1 MNAFFQQLI
10 NGLFLGGVYALF
22 AVGLTLSLGV
32 ARVMNLA
39 HGITLSLAA
48 IAGVKLSSAVSIP
61 FPVLVLFGALVGGAI
76 GAVLEFVAFRPLRAG
91 PSSRSTE
98 MPSLVSS
105 LAVLFILQTAAQQW
119 TNAQVLNFP
128 SNVFQSRTVDLGPFT
143 TRSILIVTF
152 VVAVVLV
159 AACWYVLTRTQ
170 VGRAVRAVAMDDE
183 AAGMVSIN
191 ANRVK
196 LATTTVSGALAG
208 IAGILIGL
216 SLGSV
221 DFTTGDSQLL
231 RGFTVVILGGIGSVP
246 GALVGGL
253 VLGIVEGGTVD
264 LAGSSWQPA
273 ASFALLILL
282 LLLRP
287 QGIFGK
293 PVVDRA

>member
-1 MNAFFQQLI
+1 
-10 NGLFLGGVYALF
+10 VYALF

-48 IAGVKLSSAVSIP
+48 IAGVKLASSVHIP
-61 FPVLVLFGALVGGAI
+61 FPVLVLFGAAVGLVIGIAI
-76 GAVLEFVAFRPLRAG
+76 ELLAFRPLRAG
-91 PSSRSTE
+91 PSARSTE

-105 LAVLFILQTAAQQW
+105 LAVLFILQTIAQQW
-119 TNAQVLNFP
+119 TNAEVLNFP
-128 SNVFQSRTVDLGPFT
+128 GYVFQSKEVDLGPFN

-152 VVAVVLV
+152 VVACVLV
-159 AACWYVLTRTQ
+159 AACWFVLNRTQ
-170 VGRAVRAVAMDDE
+170 LGRAVRAVAMDDE

-191 ANRVK
+191 AARIK
-196 LATTTVSGALAG
+196 LGTTAVSGALAG

-216 SLGSV
+216 SLGAV
-221 DFTTGDSQLL
+221 DFTMGDSQLL

-246 GALVGGL
+246 GALIGGL
-253 VLGIVEGGTVD
+253 VLGVAEGATVD

-273 ASFALLILL
+273 ASFGLLIII

>member
-1 MNAFFQQLI
+1 MNAFFQQVV

-39 HGITLSLAA
+39 HGVTLSIAA
-48 IAGVKLSSAVSIP
+48 IAGVKISSSIHLSFVP
-61 FPVLVLFGALVGGAI
+61 MLVFGALVGCAI
-76 GAVLEFVAFRPLRAG
+76 GIGLELVAFRPLRAG
-91 PSSRSTE
+91 PSQRSTE

-105 LAVLFILQTAAQQW
+105 LAVLFILQTVAQQW
-119 TNAQVLNFP
+119 TNAQVMDFP
-128 SNVFQSRTVDLGPFT
+128 AGIFDSHQVDLGPFT
-143 TRSILIVTF
+143 TRSILLVTF
-152 VVAVVLV
+152 GVAIVLV
-159 AACWYVLTRTQ
+159 AACWWVLNRTQ
-170 VGRAVRAVAMDDE
+170 AGRAVRAVAMDDQ
-183 AAGMVSIN
+183 AAGMVGIN
-191 ANRVK
+191 APRVK
-196 LATTTVSGALAG
+196 LATTAVAGALAG

-221 DFTTGDSQLL
+221 DFNMGTSQLL

-253 VLGIVEGGTVD
+253 LLGIVEGGTVD

-273 ASFALLILL
+273 ASFVLLIVFLL
-282 LLLRP
+282 ARP